1 MSESGAQSRKLVPLS
16 HSLQRDL
23 TLYALAAGAAGV
35 SVLALAQSSEA
46 EVMYTA
52 VHHTISQGQEY
63 ALDLNHDGLTD
74 FTIQNLF
81 REGTYQGRPYSF
93 TFQVQALP
101 AAGNGV
107 QIGYQSYLAAAL
119 PPGFQIGPS
128 KHVKFRPEIMAEQFR
143 IFGTYYY
150 FGSWLNV
157 SNRYLGIQLKI
168 NGDLHFGWV
177 RLTVQSNLKR
187 RLMATV
193 TGYAYET
200 VPNQPIIAGDT
211 GGISGGT
218 EPTPKSALQ
227 PEEGTATLG
236 ALSLGAGGLAI
247 WRRSESSV
255 SKAPE

>member
-1 MSESGAQSRKLVPLS
+1 MR
-16 HSLQRDL
+16 SLP
-23 TLYALAAGAAGV
+23 AAGV
-35 SVLALAQSSEA
+35 SVLALAQLSEA

-218 EPTPKSALQ
+218 EPTP
-227 PEEGTATLG
+227 EERPATG
-236 ALSLGAGGLAI
+236 RRYCDSRCSLSGCGGPRNLASI
-247 WRRSESSV
+247 RIIGVEGPRVGFGPRR
-255 SKAPE
+255 